1 MGHFVD
7 ELVIAWNIKGCLPS
21 SCKDIEKISIRVKN
35 SDTVR

>member
-21 SCKDIEKISIRVKN
+21 GCKDIGKNSIRVKN